1 MADPRPA
8 SLSESTH
15 REDGTDERTE
25 KKRASSG
32 SESGFLRSVRQL
44 LTSVLPTQVPESRSG
59 ALRETRP
66 LSLPT
71 ASVLPAERLREL
83 ESKIGYRFRDQRL
96 LIRALTHRSFAN
108 EQPVPRPLHNEAFE
122 FLGDAVL
129 EFLISTWL
137 LERFPTLS
145 EGPLSKMRAYTVSAV
160 NLHHLAQRLGI
171 GHYLLLNR
179 GEEKTGGREKVA
191 LQVDAYE
198 ALIAAVYL
206 DGGVEA
212 ANRFIRREFGP
223 TITEI
228 DPADLTPMDYKTSLQ
243 ERLQSLGLPTPRYE
257 ILERQGPDHRRVF
270 QVALTVLGHQLAT
283 GEGTSLKAAHQAAA
297 KFAITNLEEGL
308 RTLANREAASPEQAP
323 DPPPLNSA
331 GSGRR

>member
-1 MADPRPA
+1 MAEPRPA
-8 SLSESTH
+8 SSSESSP
-15 REDGTDERTE
+15 REDRADDRTE

-44 LTSVLPTQVPESRSG
+44 LTSVLPAQLPDARAGSV
-59 ALRETRP
+59 RETRP
-66 LSLPT
+66 LSPPPAATLT
-71 ASVLPAERLREL
+71 ADRLREL
-83 ESKIGYRFRDQRL
+83 ESKINYRFRDQRL

-108 EQPVPRPLHNEAFE
+108 EQPLPRPLHNEAFE

-223 TITEI
+223 TIDEI
-228 DPADLTPMDYKTSLQ
+228 DPADLTPMDYKTALQ

-270 QVALTVLGHQLAT
+270 QVALIVQGHQLAT

-308 RTLANREAASPEQAP
+308 RTLVNREPLPRLE
-323 DPPPLNSA
+323 DPTSNQL
-331 GSGRR
+331 

>member
-1 MADPRPA
+1 MAEPRPA
-8 SLSESTH
+8 SSSESSP
-15 REDGTDERTE
+15 REDRADDRTE

-44 LTSVLPTQVPESRSG
+44 LTSVLPAQLPDARAGSV
-59 ALRETRP
+59 RETRP
-66 LSLPT
+66 LSPPLAATLT
-71 ASVLPAERLREL
+71 ADRLREL
-83 ESKIGYRFRDQRL
+83 ESKINYRFRDQRL

-108 EQPVPRPLHNEAFE
+108 EQPLPRPLHNEAFE

-223 TITEI
+223 TIDEI
-228 DPADLTPMDYKTSLQ
+228 DPADLTPMDYKTALQ

-270 QVALTVLGHQLAT
+270 QVALIVQGHQLAT

-308 RTLANREAASPEQAP
+308 RTLANRETLPRLEDPSPTHP
-323 DPPPLNSA
+323 
-331 GSGRR
+331 